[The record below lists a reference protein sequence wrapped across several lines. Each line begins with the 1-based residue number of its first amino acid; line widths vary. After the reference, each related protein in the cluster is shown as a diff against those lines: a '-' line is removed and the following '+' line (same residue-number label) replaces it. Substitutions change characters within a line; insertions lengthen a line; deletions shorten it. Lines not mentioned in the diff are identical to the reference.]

1 MSFVHTIEFVIANA
15 PNIHVAPAIVIP
27 EEYRQYIYRFA
38 SPHLF
43 RSSKIDILLHR
54 YETNGSSNINVMFF
68 VKEKTIIETQVKATF
83 HVCSCMLQGTAE
95 VLVRNMGKVL
105 FYQGQFSLFEVK
117 PEKLLLYF
125 EPGVYEWHGVTFS
138 RRQINDL
145 AGLSPMLNKW
155 MSVME
160 GVKSVVVSKHAG
172 IIQEG
177 LGARIKELKKL
188 NVLDKLKAT
197 WVQNKIFEVL
207 ILVVTYFEGEQHT
220 GAENND
226 FLLFAGIKSYIDQ
239 NLDIPHTVGELAH
252 MYNTSESKIKKGFS
266 KYYQIPISRYLIKQ
280 RMETAEMLIR
290 ESGLSMNKIAY
301 MLGYGY
307 PANFTRE
314 YKKYHGK
321 LPGATR

>member
-1 MSFVHTIEFVIANA
+1 MSTIHSIEFVIANA
-15 PNIHVAPAIVIP
+15 PNIHVAPSVVIP
-27 EEYRQYIYRFA
+27 EEYRQHVYGFS

-43 RSSKIDILLHR
+43 RSSKIDILLHK
-54 YETNGSSNINVMFF
+54 YETNGSSMINVMFF
-68 VKEKTIIETQVKATF
+68 VKEKTIIEAQVKGAF

-95 VLVRNMGKVL
+95 VFVKNIGKL
-105 FYQGQFSLFEVK
+105 PFYQGQFSLFEVK

-125 EPGVYEWHGVTFS
+125 DPGVYEWHGITFS
-138 RRQINDL
+138 KKQIIDL

-155 MSVME
+155 TTLVE
-160 GVKSVVVSKHAG
+160 GGKSVIISKHAG
-172 IIQEG
+172 IIQED
-177 LGARIKELKKL
+177 LGGRIRELKKAGI
-188 NVLDKLKAT
+188 LDKLKAV

-207 ILVVTYFEGEQHT
+207 MLAVTYFETEQHPDSK
-220 GAENND
+220 NND

-252 MYNTSESKIKKGFS
+252 MYNISESKIKKGFS
-266 KYYQIPISRYLIKQ
+266 RYYQIPISKYLVKQ
-280 RMETAEMLIR
+280 RMETAERLIM

>member
-1 MSFVHTIEFVIANA
+1 MSAIHTIEFVIANA
-15 PNIHVAPAIVIP
+15 PNIHVVPTIAIP
-27 EEYRQYIYRFA
+27 EEYKQYIYDFGT
-38 SPHLF
+38 PHLF

-54 YETNGSSNINVMFF
+54 YETNGSSIINAMFF
-68 VKEKTIIETQVKATF
+68 VHEKSIVETQVRSTF

-95 VLVRNMGKVL
+95 MLVRNMGKVL
-105 FYQGQFSLFEVK
+105 FYQGQFCLFEVK

-125 EPGVYEWHGVTFS
+125 EPGVYEWHGMAFS
-138 RRQINDL
+138 RKQINDL
-145 AGLSPMLNKW
+145 AGLSPMLHKW
-155 MSVME
+155 TTLVE

-172 IIQEG
+172 IIQED
-177 LGARIKELKKL
+177 LGGRIRELKRIR
-188 NVLDKLKAT
+188 VLDKLKAT

-207 ILVVTYFEGEQHT
+207 ILVVTYFESEQHSDT
-220 GAENND
+220 RSSD

-239 NLDIPHTVGELAH
+239 NLDIPHTVSELAH
-252 MYNTSESKIKKGFS
+252 MYNISESKIKKGFS
-266 KYYQIPISRYLIKQ
+266 KYYQIPISKYLVKQ
-280 RMETAEMLIR
+280 RMETAERLIR